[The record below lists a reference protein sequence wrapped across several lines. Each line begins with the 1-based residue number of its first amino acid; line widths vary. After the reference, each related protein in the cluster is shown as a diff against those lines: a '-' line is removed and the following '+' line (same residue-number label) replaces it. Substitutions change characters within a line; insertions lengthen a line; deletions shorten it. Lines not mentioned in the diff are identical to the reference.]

1 MLSCFRRGV
10 AKAMKDSGTRSC
22 DNWNNLRKYQQNRKG
37 HRYVYQSSIF
47 FTNFLTPRFHAV
59 LCCVTQVGKRS
70 VSSEY
75 YFKLYCLRFI
85 ERKYTLCFII
95 GVPLARKS
103 ITLASNRIC
112 KVLWVQM
119 NPLTNSYDCTQA
131 F

>member
-1 MLSCFRRGV
+1 MCHNCL
-10 AKAMKDSGTRSC
+10 KNNNILTRSC
-22 DNWNNLRKYQQNRKG
+22 PIYRGSFLPTGFFSLHNFSFQFVLVAKG
-37 HRYVYQSSIF
+37 QKVSNMTCEASADLSRVDSISQF
-47 FTNFLTPRFHAV
+47 EFAGSQPPCTLDSR
-59 LCCVTQVGKRS
+59 LCT
-70 VSSEY
+70 Y
-75 YFKLYCLRFI
+75 T
-85 ERKYTLCFII
+85 TLCFII